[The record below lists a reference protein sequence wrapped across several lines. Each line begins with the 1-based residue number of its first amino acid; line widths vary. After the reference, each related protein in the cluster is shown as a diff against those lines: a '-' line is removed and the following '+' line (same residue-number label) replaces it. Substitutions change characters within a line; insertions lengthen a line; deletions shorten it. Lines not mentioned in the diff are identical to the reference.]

1 MWPGESV
8 YVDYTLEAARRWWG
22 DLHRAYTDNGVA
34 GIWNDMNEPS
44 DFLDQTGKAQMD
56 VVNFDEGEYSTHA
69 KNRNVFARTRGAL
82 VSRTSPATS
91 SVAFPSSFT
100 EITGGAVD
108 EDDSDG
114 SIAIV
119 IADVAEMFRFLFG
132 AAPWT
137 FILLPATLGAE
148 HVSLDTADEPAV
160 RAAVE

>member
-1 MWPGESV
+1 M
-8 YVDYTLEAARRWWG
+8 
-22 DLHRAYTDNGVA
+22 
-34 GIWNDMNEPS
+34 
-44 DFLDQTGKAQMD
+44 
-56 VVNFDEGEYSTHA
+56 
-69 KNRNVFARTRGAL
+69 
-82 VSRTSPATS
+82 SRTSPATS

-137 FILLPATLGAE
+137 FILFPATLGAE
-148 HVSLDTADEPAV
+148 HASLDTPDEPAV